1 MDILVRSLTYC
12 IMESDNKMLNF
23 PVQRKVF
30 SDIFTQYELMAL
42 NIFEMF
48 SNSAWIWTIV
58 CHSSPTSCWNMG
70 IPKLQV
76 QNCSFFIK
84 KVWMHQLCR
93 VMIFF
98 KNIIHSLQKNFTSF
112 QMMPCL
118 LSYYCW
124 LVIYGNYKYSSTLVR
139 WWKIRS
145 FCWLEK
151 WKPSALCSLAVITSM
166 KISSSK
172 L

>member
-1 MDILVRSLTYC
+1 MFARLLIYSN
-12 IMESDNKMLNF
+12 MESDNKMLNF
-23 PVQRKVF
+23 VVKRKVF
-30 SDIFTQYELMAL
+30 SDILVQYELMAL

-48 SNSAWIWTIV
+48 SKSTWIWTIV

-70 IPKLQV
+70 IPKLYV

-118 LSYYCW
+118 FSYYCW
-124 LVIYGNYKYSSTLVR
+124 LVRYGNYKIQQHISQMVKNQKLLLAGEMETFSPLFPSSHNFYEN
-139 WWKIRS
+139 I
-145 FCWLEK
+145 
-151 WKPSALCSLAVITSM
+151 I
-166 KISSSK
+166 I
-172 L
+172 